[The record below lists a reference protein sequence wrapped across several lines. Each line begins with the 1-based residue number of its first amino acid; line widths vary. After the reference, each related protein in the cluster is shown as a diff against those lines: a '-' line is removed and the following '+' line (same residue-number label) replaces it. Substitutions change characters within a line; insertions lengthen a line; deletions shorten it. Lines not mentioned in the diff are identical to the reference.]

1 MSAGFDW
8 LQVEFRRIFPQT
20 FVLLSFHE
28 CARHLQETYSKACRY
43 IVGYLHVERWKMDGS
58 SFPPPLFS
66 PPEEGCVEIFAHCPF
81 FLFLSFHPFS
91 KSASSCFS
99 SPPLPLEV
107 KLLGNWKMRDVEIFG
122 GKLVHCF
129 VTIRVVD
136 PWRDKNNVFI
146 WKNCLFEI
154 IIIKD

>member
-1 MSAGFDW
+1 MGRFIQWKSWRMSAGFDW

-91 KSASSCFS
+91 KSASSCFFPPP
-99 SPPLPLEV
+99 SPPRSEAIRELKDE
-107 KLLGNWKMRDVEIFG
+107 GCRDIWREIG
-122 GKLVHCF
+122 
-129 VTIRVVD
+129 T
-136 PWRDKNNVFI
+136 
-146 WKNCLFEI
+146 LFCY
-154 IIIKD
+154 D